1 MRMYMQE
8 HNEKVNPK
16 DLIGIKKVPLSL
28 IPPASKIYQAMA
40 MKDGAIKY
48 EAYNWREKKVRFM
61 IDLDAIQ
68 RHLDALLDGEDNAI
82 DSGLPHLAHALAC
95 LGILVDAKES
105 GNLIDDRPTA
115 GPAPQLLE
123 RFREK

>member
-1 MRMYMQE
+1 ML
-8 HNEKVNPK
+8 NDTNPK
-16 DLIGIKKVPLSL
+16 DLVGMKKVPLSL

-48 EAYNWREKKVRFM
+48 NAYNWREKKVKFM
-61 IDLDAIQ
+61 IYLDAVQ
-68 RHLDALLDGEDNAI
+68 RHLDALLDGEDNAS

-105 GNLIDDRPTA
+105 GNLIDDRPKP
-115 GPAPQLLE
+115 GPAPKLLE
-123 RFREK
+123 QFKEK

>member
-1 MRMYMQE
+1 MP
-8 HNEKVNPK
+8 NETINPK

-40 MKDGAIKY
+40 MRDGAIKY
-48 EAYNWREKKVRFM
+48 GPYNWRQKKVKFM
-61 IDLDAIQ
+61 IYIDAVQ
-68 RHLDALLDGEDNAI
+68 RHLDALLDGEDLAS